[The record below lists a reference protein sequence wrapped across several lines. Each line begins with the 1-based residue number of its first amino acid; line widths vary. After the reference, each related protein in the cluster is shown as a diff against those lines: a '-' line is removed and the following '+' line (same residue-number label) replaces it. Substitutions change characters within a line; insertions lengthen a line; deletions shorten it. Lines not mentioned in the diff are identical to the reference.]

1 MNASNLIWRERVQHT
16 IAAQWNVLKKIT
28 DVRMFE
34 ESIKISTEVQTTNHE
49 AITKQLQLSIS
60 LMTIRST
67 GYSI

>member
-1 MNASNLIWRERVQHT
+1 MKC
-16 IAAQWNVLKKIT
+16 LKKIT

>member
-1 MNASNLIWRERVQHT
+1 MKC
-16 IAAQWNVLKKIT
+16 LKKIT

-34 ESIKISTEVQTTNHE
+34 ESIKISTEAQTTNHE

>member
-1 MNASNLIWRERVQHT
+1 MNATNLIWRERVSCT
-16 IAAQWNVLKKIT
+16 VKCLKKIT

-34 ESIKISTEVQTTNHE
+34 ESIKISTEAQTTNHE

-67 GYSI
+67 GCSI